1 MIGTMRCT
9 QLRRRWQRSRESL
22 SAPLRLTRRILLY
35 QALADVRELLED
47 GLLRDSEVLAI
58 WKAVPKADPAGD
70 RVDFVGFSQVFARV
84 DALFEEEEEEEGV
97 AEDGVSSDG
106 GETGVAVGPGET
118 EASFVE
124 LVGSSEGVLDLDGLL
139 R

>member
-1 MIGTMRCT
+1 M
-9 QLRRRWQRSRESL
+9 
-22 SAPLRLTRRILLY
+22 
-35 QALADVRELLED
+35 
-47 GLLRDSEVLAI
+47 LAI

-70 RVDFVGFSQVFARV
+70 RVDFVGFSQAFARV
-84 DALFEEEEEEEGV
+84 DALFEEEEKEGGEEGV
-97 AEDGVSSDG
+97 AEAGTSRGG
-106 GETGVAVGPGET
+106 GESGVAVGPGEA